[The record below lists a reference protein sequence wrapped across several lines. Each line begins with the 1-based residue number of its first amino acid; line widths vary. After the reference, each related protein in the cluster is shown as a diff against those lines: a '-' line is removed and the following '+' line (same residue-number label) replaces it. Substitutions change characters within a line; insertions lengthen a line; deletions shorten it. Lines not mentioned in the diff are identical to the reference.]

1 MEQARKKRK
10 DDFIMLMRVLGVFLI
25 FDSLTREFFFQLSLP
40 HLKMIEQ
47 SRTDGLSKIF
57 TALSEMSDRYAYV
70 VIIAATYHVFDVPN
84 AFLVTTVIYTAL
96 GVLSIMKSFLHEAR
110 PFFVTDL
117 MPTKCWLEYGNPSG
131 HSITSSSM
139 YLTIWDLVC
148 RRFQADK
155 KQRYISLAFTLF
167 TVFLIAASRIYHG
180 VHTYNQI
187 ILGWILGV
195 ALHFF
200 FCHVVYTD
208 LIGFLSKTHTFTL
221 GQLIFNN
228 GTFVFY
234 TIYAI
239 ATFNFF
245 YGDILHP
252 VPAEWLDT
260 TKVNCAKLV
269 DFAYDMPET
278 ENFVRFNMASTIA
291 GSYVGL
297 IIE

>member
-1 MEQARKKRK
+1 MEQVRKKRK
-10 DDFIMLMRVLGVFLI
+10 DDFIMLMKVLGVFLI

-96 GVLSIMKSFLHEAR
+96 GVLSITKSFLHEAR
-110 PFFVTDL
+110 PFFVTEL

-155 KQRYISLAFTLF
+155 K
-167 TVFLIAASRIYHG
+167 
-180 VHTYNQI
+180 
-187 ILGWILGV
+187 
-195 ALHFF
+195 
-200 FCHVVYTD
+200 
-208 LIGFLSKTHTFTL
+208 
-221 GQLIFNN
+221 
-228 GTFVFY
+228 
-234 TIYAI
+234 
-239 ATFNFF
+239 
-245 YGDILHP
+245 
-252 VPAEWLDT
+252 
-260 TKVNCAKLV
+260 
-269 DFAYDMPET
+269 
-278 ENFVRFNMASTIA
+278 
-291 GSYVGL
+291 
-297 IIE
+297 